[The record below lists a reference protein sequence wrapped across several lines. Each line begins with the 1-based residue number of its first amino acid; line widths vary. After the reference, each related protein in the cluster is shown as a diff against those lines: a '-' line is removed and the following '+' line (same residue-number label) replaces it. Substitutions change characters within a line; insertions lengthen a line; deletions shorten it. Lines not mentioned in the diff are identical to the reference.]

1 MAICMPAPRSV
12 WLAMVGQPVVRGLG
26 QRLLRRVEEVA
37 VGALAAAA
45 DAAAQLVQLAE
56 AEAVGALD
64 DQGVGVG
71 DVQAGLDDR
80 GADQHVELLVPEVQ
94 DDLLEPVLA
103 HLAVGGRD
111 PGLRDQLADAGGGPL
126 DRGHLVV
133 DEEDLALAQQ
143 LAPDRRG
150 DLLLVVRTDEGED
163 GVPLL
168 GRGGQGGHLA
178 DAGDR
183 HLQGARDRR
192 RGHGQHVDGGAQPL
206 ELLLVLDAE
215 ALLLVDDDQAEVLEA
230 RSRPRAGGGCR

>member
-12 WLAMVGQPVVRGLG
+12 WLAMVAQPVVRRLG

-37 VGALAAAA
+37 VGALAATP

-64 DQGVGVG
+64 DQRVGVG

-94 DDLLEPVLA
+94 DDLLELVLA
-103 HLAVGGRD
+103 HLAVGGGD
-111 PGLRDQLADAGGGPL
+111 AGLGDQLADAGGGLL

-133 DEEDLALAQQ
+133 DEEDLALTQQ

-150 DLLLVVRTDEGED
+150 DLLLVVGADEGED
-163 GVPLL
+163 RVPLL
-168 GRGGQGGHLA
+168 GRA
-178 DAGDR
+178 W
-183 HLQGARDRR
+183 
-192 RGHGQHVDGGAQPL
+192 P
-206 ELLLVLDAE
+206 EWT
-215 ALLLVDDDQAEVLEA
+215 
-230 RSRPRAGGGCR
+230 SRGCR